1 MTQPDNSHESQ
12 PIGLTIETLDQ
23 WESELDEFA
32 LEVMQ
37 RLRLISA
44 VIQPETDSDPSETDR

>member
-1 MTQPDNSHESQ
+1 MTQPDNSQESQ
-12 PIGLTIETLDQ
+12 PIGLTIETLDR

-32 LEVMQ
+32 FEVMQ

-44 VIQPETDSDPSETDR
+44 VIQTETDSDPSETDQ